1 MMWEDVRLGEYI
13 DILSGY
19 SFKSKDF
26 IDSGIPV
33 IKIKNVT
40 PPTVSLIDLS
50 FVSKEVAN
58 TQKKFQLQYND
69 VLVALT
75 GSHINQMTSVVGRVA
90 RVKYN
95 EWTVLNQRV
104 GKIYSINAE
113 ACNIDYIY
121 YYLSQDKIKIEL
133 ANQAGGAANQANI
146 SPNDIKSLKIKLPP
160 IETQKRIA
168 DILSAYDN
176 LIENNQKQIKLLEE
190 MAQRLYKEWFVD
202 LRFPN
207 YENTEIVDGVPKG
220 WKVDKLGHYVIVNS
234 ENLSSNYNGDYIDYV
249 DIGSVSQGRILKK
262 TKYALREAPGRA
274 KRIAHDGDTIWG
286 MVRPNLKAFS
296 LVLSPTANEIYS
308 TGFAI
313 VTPKSIPY
321 TFLHC
326 FLTQDSFIGYLVN
339 CTNGA
344 AYPAVKPIHFEESN
358 ILIPNNIVLN
368 EFHEKTDSIFRKIHQ
383 IDLQIN
389 LLQQARDRLLPKLM
403 NRELEV

>member
-1 MMWEDVRLGEYI
+1 MMWEEKTLDELYDVYNGLSKPSKYFGEGYPFLSFSAVFNNYFVPKKLSDLVQTTDIEQKKYSILRGDVFITRTSETINELGMSCVALDDYPYATFNGFTKRMRPKNQEIVLPEYI
-13 DILSGY
+13 GY
-19 SFKSKDF
+19 FMRTNAFRNKFNAFS
-26 IDSGIPV
+26 
-33 IKIKNVT
+33 T
-40 PPTVSLIDLS
+40 MTTRASLRNEELLGL
-50 FVSKEVAN
+50 K
-58 TQKKFQLQYND
+58 
-69 VLVALT
+69 VL
-75 GSHINQMTSVVGRVA
+75 
-90 RVKYN
+90 
-95 EWTVLNQRV
+95 
-104 GKIYSINAE
+104 
-113 ACNIDYIY
+113 
-121 YYLSQDKIKIEL
+121 
-133 ANQAGGAANQANI
+133 
-146 SPNDIKSLKIKLPP
+146 LPSM
-160 IETQKRIA
+160 ETQKRIA